1 MKKLNKSVTSESFPL
16 FLKSNSRPFSEA
28 IVDFR
33 VKRRK
38 YLFTEKQT
46 EAQNPK
52 VFLMSKMRCQTK
64 NLFKTALNILKD
76 MSINL

>member
-38 YLFTEKQT
+38 YLFTEKT
-46 EAQNPK
+46 NGS
-52 VFLMSKMRCQTK
+52 SKPQ
-64 NLFKTALNILKD
+64 
-76 MSINL
+76 SIPNE